1 MSTVDTAFIKQYESD
16 LIHVF
21 QRFGGILRRTV
32 RTKDNVV
39 GTSTTF
45 QKIGRGTA
53 TTKARHGVITP
64 MNQDHTS
71 VVCTLSDFY
80 AGDWSDKLDE
90 AKTNTNERL
99 AIAQGGAY
107 ALGRKVDDQILV
119 ALDSTTQTAVS
130 WVVTSQAAI
139 RNSLLL
145 MAEALDANDVPN
157 DGRRFGAL
165 TPRAWAY
172 AETVVQF
179 SSSDYVGTDALPLR
193 EGAPIGRFKLFN
205 GIMWTVH
212 SGMPGAEGN
221 SGKVFAW
228 HQSAVGY
235 ASGDIPGNSAANDSG
250 MPDISADITWHG
262 DRAAW
267 FVNHMM
273 SGGACLI
280 DDTGVIEGAVDDN
293 EALPTS

>member
-1 MSTVDTAFIKQYESD
+1 M
-16 LIHVF
+16 
-21 QRFGGILRRTV
+21 
-32 RTKDNVV
+32 V

-53 TTKARHGVITP
+53 TVKARHGVITP

-71 VVCTLSDFY
+71 VVCTLTDFY

-107 ALGRKVDDQILV
+107 ALGRKVDEQILT
-119 ALDSTTQTAVS
+119 ALDATSQTAVT
-130 WVVTSQAAI
+130 WTVTSSAAI

-145 MAEALDANDVPN
+145 MAEALDAKDVPN
-157 DGRRFGAL
+157 DGMRYGAL
-165 TPRAWAY
+165 TARSWAY
-172 AETVVQF
+172 AMTVPQF
-179 SSSDYVGTDALPLR
+179 SSADYVGSDGLPYR
-193 EGAPIGRFKLFN
+193 EGAPIGRWKLFD
-205 GIMWTVH
+205 GILWSVH
-212 SGMPGAEGN
+212 TGLPGAAGN
-221 SGKVFAW
+221 SGKVFVW
-228 HQSAVGY
+228 HKSAVGY
-235 ASGDIPGNSAANDSG
+235 ATGAISPNAAQNDG
-250 MPDISADITWHG
+250 PQVSADITWHG
-262 DRAAW
+262 DRASW

>member
-1 MSTVDTAFIKQYESD
+1 MSTVDTAFIRQYERD
-16 LIHVF
+16 LFHTF
-21 QRFGGILRRTV
+21 QRFGGVLRRTV

-39 GTSTTF
+39 GSSTTF
-45 QKIGRGTA
+45 QKIGKGTA

-64 MNQDHTS
+64 MNMDHTAIQ
-71 VVCTLSDFY
+71 CTLQDFY

-90 AKTNTNERL
+90 AKMNVDERL
-99 AIAQGGAY
+99 AIARGGAY
-107 ALGRKVDDQILV
+107 ALGRKVDDQITT
-119 ALDSTTQTAVS
+119 ALDATTQTAVS
-130 WVVTSQAAI
+130 WTVTSAAAI

-157 DGRRFGAL
+157 DGQRFGAL
-165 TPRAWAY
+165 TARAWAY
-172 AETVVQF
+172 AMTVQQF
-179 SSSDYVGTDALPLR
+179 ASADYVGADGLPFR
-193 EGAPIGRFKLFN
+193 EGAPIGRFKLFD
-205 GIMWTVH
+205 GILWTVH
-212 SGMPGAEGN
+212 TGLPGAEGN

-228 HQSAVGY
+228 HKDAVGY
-235 ASGDIPGNSAANDSG
+235 ATGALPGNKAQSAG
-250 MPDISADITWHG
+250 PEVMADITWHG